1 MACFPASRAC
11 RRATGRQPWVGY
23 GVLRTTDAVS
33 PVAAGSVAAT
43 LVLFVLVYGVVGSLG
58 LYYINRL
65 IMRGPD
71 GPAIEPPSAGTPPW
85 PLEIGRKASV
95 ETARS
100 IPVPG
105 ELIS

>member
-33 PVAAGSVAAT
+33 PVAAGSVATT

-65 IMRGPD
+65 IVSGPR
-71 GPAIEPPSAGTPPW
+71 GPAIEPPIIRGPTLAPQTEA
-85 PLEIGRKASV
+85 L
-95 ETARS
+95 ARTDPSS
-100 IPVPG
+100 IPMS
-105 ELIS
+105 E